1 MSTRRTAFASLSV
14 LAVILAAGSSLSVAQ
29 DRASPSPAVA
39 PQAPRKSDADRALE
53 RFLDDQLET
62 TKRHS
67 PVTASVR
74 GDRRFDRQLSD
85 ASEAS
90 YLARARAANDALVE
104 LAEIDIEQLSDENR
118 VNYAL
123 LERDLRDRAA
133 GARFKPWQISV
144 TNLSGP
150 QQEIAQLADRMSF
163 DTRDQKLDFIAR
175 IRETPRVID
184 QTITNMRAGM
194 KEGRVQPRTAV
205 SAAAG
210 QAFDSATD
218 AHMRDPTTHPLYAPF
233 VDLDPDDPIA
243 IEAQAAIKDSVIPSM
258 REFGEFLRDEYIPAC
273 RDEVGASEYPDGEAF
288 YDYMLGLMTTTD
300 LTAGEIHEIGLS
312 EVARIRAEMMGT
324 IRRSDFMDTREGMA
338 ASGDDERLFRA
349 FLEYLRTDERFYAES
364 PEELLTAYR
373 DVAKRADAWMPRLF
387 KTLPRLPYGVREMPA
402 FMAPSAP
409 TAYYM
414 SGSLGNGVAGNF
426 VANTYKLDTRPLYE
440 CVALTLHEAVPGHHH
455 QIALMEELESVH
467 EWRTWQGYT
476 GFIEGWGLY
485 SERLGLEMEQ
495 SPENPKG
502 MYQDPYDDFGR
513 LSYEMWRA
521 MRLVVDTGMHSK
533 GWTRDRAID
542 YMLSNSGLS
551 KKNVEAEVDRYIG
564 WPGQATAYKIGE
576 IKIRE
581 LRAMAEQELGESFD
595 VREFH
600 DVVLMSGAVP
610 LDVLER
616 NVIDWVDAQM
626 GQRR

>member
-1 MSTRRTAFASLSV
+1 MSTRRTALASLSV
-14 LAVILAAGSSLSVAQ
+14 LAVLLAAGSPRSVAQ
-29 DRASPSPAVA
+29 NSISPTPATA
-39 PQAPRKSDADRALE
+39 PQAPRKSDADRALG

-62 TKRHS
+62 TKRNS

-74 GDRRFDRQLSD
+74 GDRRFDRKLSD
-85 ASEAS
+85 ESEAA

-133 GARFKPWQISV
+133 GARFKPWQFSV

-150 QQEIAQLADRMSF
+150 QQDIVQIPERMSF
-163 DTRDQKLDFIAR
+163 DTRDQKLDFVAR

-184 QTITNMRAGM
+184 QTIANMRAGI

-218 AHMRDPTTHPLYAPF
+218 AHMNDPTTHPLYAPF
-233 VDLDPDDPIA
+233 EDLDPTDPIA
-243 IEAQAAIKDSVIPSM
+243 IEARAAIKDSVIPSM
-258 REFGEFLRDEYIPAC
+258 RQFGEFLRDEYIPAC
-273 RDEVGASEYPDGEAF
+273 RDSVGASEYPDGAAF

-324 IRRSDFMDTREGMA
+324 IRRSDFMETREGKG

-349 FLEYLRTDERFYAES
+349 FLEYLRTNERFYAES
-364 PEELLTAYR
+364 PEELLAAYR

-414 SGSLGNGVAGNF
+414 SGSLQNGVAGNF
-426 VANTYKLDTRPLYE
+426 VANTYKIDTRPLFE

-485 SERLGLEMEQ
+485 SERLGLEMERT
-495 SPENPKG
+495 PETPKG

-533 GWTRDRAID
+533 GWTREQAID

-551 KKNVEAEVDRYIG
+551 RKNVEAEVDRYIG

-576 IKIRE
+576 LKIRE
-581 LRAMAEQELGESFD
+581 LRAMAERELGESFD

-616 NVIDWVDAQM
+616 NVIDWVDRQAGGRQ
-626 GQRR
+626 

>member
-1 MSTRRTAFASLSV
+1 MNTPRTAIASLTVAV
-14 LAVILAAGSSLSVAQ
+14 LLVVSGSSLSLAQ
-29 DRASPSPAVA
+29 AGASTPGIA
-39 PQAPRKSDADRALE
+39 PQAPRNSDADRALE

-62 TKRHS
+62 MKRNS
-67 PVTASVR
+67 PVTASTR

-85 ASEAS
+85 ESEAS

-104 LAEIDIEQLSDENR
+104 LARIDFEQLSDENR

-123 LERDLRDRAA
+123 LERDLRDYAA
-133 GARFKPWQISV
+133 GARFRPWQISV

-150 QQEIAQLADRMSF
+150 QQDIVQIPERMSF

-175 IRETPRVID
+175 IRETPRVIE
-184 QTITNMRAGM
+184 QTIANMRAGIR
-194 KEGRVQPRTAV
+194 EGRVQPRTAV

-218 AHMRDPTTHPLYAPF
+218 AHMSDPTTHPLYAPF
-233 VDLDPDDPIA
+233 ADLDANDPIA
-243 IEAQAAIKDSVIPSM
+243 IEARAAIKDSVIPSM
-258 REFGEFLRDEYIPAC
+258 REFGAFLRDEYIPAA
-273 RDEVGASEYPDGEAF
+273 RESVGASEYPDGAAF

-300 LTAGEIHEIGLS
+300 LTAGEIHEIGLA

-324 IRRSDFMDTREGMA
+324 IRRSDFMETREGKA
-338 ASGDDERLFRA
+338 AAGDDERLFRA
-349 FLEYLRTDERFYAES
+349 FLEYLRTNERFYADS
-364 PEELLTAYR
+364 PEELLAAYR

-414 SGSLGNGVAGNF
+414 SGALQNGVAGNF
-426 VANTYKLDTRPLYE
+426 VANTYKLETRPLFE

-455 QIALMEELESVH
+455 QIALAEELTSVH

-476 GFIEGWGLY
+476 AFVEGWGLY

-495 SPENPKG
+495 SPEKPKG

-533 GWTRDRAID
+533 GWTRDRAVE

-551 KKNVEAEVDRYIG
+551 RKNVEAEVDRYIG

-576 IKIRE
+576 LKFRE
-581 LRAMAEQELGESFD
+581 LRAMAERELGESFD

-610 LDVLER
+610 LEVLER
-616 NVIDWVDAQM
+616 NVIDWVDRQT
-626 GQRR
+626 GR